1 MFCNSVEKEGGQKM
15 RTLKQF
21 TAVCMVFLLLWC
33 SAAAAAA
40 ESDKPAESAG
50 DSVTIDHPD
59 RGITYEIYYPSDGV
73 EVTETAVFG
82 MPGYTFKSES
92 EGCYI
97 TVYSSG
103 MYTSDIQSRLDS
115 YDNVTYGDRNGWFEY
130 TSYAAEGNMIGTDN
144 GEGISRLLAFKVGNY
159 EESPA
164 EHEEIDGYLQ
174 SDLVTYIL
182 SSYKTSADEGD
193 SGESPQEEEAEEQPV
208 IVDGVA
214 HLDMAD
220 IVIPE
225 GWTVVKEAASNIKLE
240 RDEKVPPRV
249 EGDDPLTA
257 TMTIIASSK
266 IHGTAAEMIETTNSN
281 FGGDN
286 EILSGNYNGNDWV
299 YICPVEDQ
307 FYMFTDTSQGTF
319 IEVDGMFFSMNEEI
333 ESFLS
338 GITVK

>member
-1 MFCNSVEKEGGQKM
+1 M
-15 RTLKQF
+15 RTIKRF
-21 TAVCMVFLLLWC
+21 AVLGMVFLLLGI
-33 SAAAAAA
+33 SPAAVMA
-40 ESDKPAESAG
+40 EGDKQAEPAGES
-50 DSVTIDHPD
+50 VVIDHPD
-59 RGITYEIYYPSDGV
+59 RGITYEIFYPAEGV
-73 EVTETAVFG
+73 EAEETQVFG
-82 MPGYTFKSES
+82 LPGYTFKSEA

-115 YDNVTYGDRNGWFEY
+115 YDNVSYGDRKGWFEY
-130 TSYAAEGNMIGTDN
+130 TSYAAEGNMIGADN
-144 GEGISRLLAFKVGNY
+144 GEGLSRLLAFKVGNT

-164 EHEEIDGYLQ
+164 EHADIDGYLK

-182 SSYKTSADEGD
+182 SNYKTSADESEAGGASETD
-193 SGESPQEEEAEEQPV
+193 ETGEQSV
-208 IVDGVA
+208 VVDGVA

-225 GWTVVKEAASNIKLE
+225 GWTVVKEKGSTIELE

-257 TMTIIASSK
+257 KMTIIASSK

-286 EILSGNYNGNDWV
+286 EVLTGNYNGTDWV
-299 YICPVEDQ
+299 YICPAEDQ
-307 FYMFTDTSQGTF
+307 FYMYADTSEGTF
-319 IEVDGMFFSMNEEI
+319 VEIDGMFFPMNEEI
-333 ESFLS
+333 EAFLS